1 MIDTHDALLPVR
13 EGRKILAKNIVR
25 RESLSKQ
32 VSDRLEEMIAS
43 GEYEIGAKIPAE
55 PELADMF
62 QVSRNTI
69 REAIQSLTWAG
80 LLSVKQ
86 GDGTYV
92 CSSDRFHA
100 NMEQKY
106 QEVSLSDI
114 KEARNCIE
122 VTIVHLAAR
131 RRCPQDIEAIQ
142 TMLAKRKTLETDS
155 KENTEADLNF
165 HIAIARACH
174 NKILIDMYESISGYM
189 RSQIEEQNRTSAFS
203 SAEIDKLHE
212 DLFLAIQAG
221 NPEQAAAAA
230 MQILNI

>member
-1 MIDTHDALLPVR
+1 MAK
-13 EGRKILAKNIVR
+13 KIIR

-32 VSDRLEEMIAS
+32 VSDSLEEMISS
-43 GEYEIGAKIPAE
+43 GVYPVGEKIPAE
-55 PELADMF
+55 PELAEMF

-92 CSSDRFHA
+92 CSSSRFRA
-100 NMEQKY
+100 NMEQKC

-122 VTIVHLAAR
+122 VTIAHLAAQR
-131 RRCPQDIEAIQ
+131 RDQNDLAVIQD
-142 TMLAKRKTLETDS
+142 MLAKRKTLETDS
-155 KENTEADLNF
+155 KENTDADLNF

-174 NKILIDMYESISGYM
+174 NVILIDMYESMSDYM
-189 RSQIEEQNRTSAFS
+189 KSQIEQQNRASRFTPL
-203 SAEIDKLHE
+203 EIDKLHE
-212 DLFLAIQAG
+212 DLFLSIQDGDSEKAVS
-221 NPEQAAAAA
+221 AV
-230 MQILNI
+230 MKILNI

>member
-1 MIDTHDALLPVR
+1 MGD
-13 EGRKILAKNIVR
+13 
-25 RESLSKQ
+25 
-32 VSDRLEEMIAS
+32 
-43 GEYEIGAKIPAE
+43 KIPAE
-55 PELADMF
+55 PELAEMF

-106 QEVSLSDI
+106 QEVSLSDT

-122 VTIVHLAAR
+122 ATIAHLAAR
-131 RRCPQDIEAIQ
+131 RRTPEDIVQIQ
-142 TMLAKRKTLETDS
+142 KMLAKRNTLQSD
-155 KENTEADLNF
+155 KENTKTDLDF
-165 HIAIARACH
+165 HIAIAHACH

-189 RSQIEEQNRTSAFS
+189 FSQIEEQNRTSTFS
-203 SAEIDKLHE
+203 ADEIDKLHE
-212 DLFLAIQAG
+212 DLFFAVRDGEA
-221 NPEQAAAAA
+221 EKATSAV
-230 MQILNI
+230 MKILNI

>member
-1 MIDTHDALLPVR
+1 M
-13 EGRKILAKNIVR
+13 AKKIVR

-32 VSDRLEEMIAS
+32 ISDSLEEMIAS
-43 GEYEIGAKIPAE
+43 GAYSVGEKIPPE

-92 CSSDRFHA
+92 CSSNRFRA

-106 QEVSLSDI
+106 QEVSLSDV

-122 VTIVHLAAR
+122 VTIAHLAAQR
-131 RRCPQDIEAIQ
+131 RNSDDLEIIQ
-142 TMLAKRKTLETDS
+142 EMLAKRKTLETDS
-155 KENTEADLNF
+155 KENTETDLDF
-165 HIAIARACH
+165 HIAIAHACH
-174 NKILIDMYESISGYM
+174 NAILIDMYESMSGYM
-189 RSQIEEQNRTSAFS
+189 KSQIEEQNKTSAFTP
-203 SAEIDKLHE
+203 AEIDKLHE
-212 DLFLAIQAG
+212 DLFLAIREG
-221 NPEQAAAAA
+221 DSEQAAFAVKK
-230 MQILNI
+230 IVNI

>member
-1 MIDTHDALLPVR
+1 M
-13 EGRKILAKNIVR
+13 ENKIIK

-32 VSDRLEEMIAS
+32 VSDRLEEMISS
-43 GEYEIGAKIPAE
+43 GEYPVGGKIPAE

-92 CSSDRFHA
+92 CASDRFHA

-106 QEVSLSDI
+106 QEVSISDI

-122 VTIVHLAAR
+122 VTIAHLAAR
-131 RRCPQDIEAIQ
+131 RRNSRDIDRIAD
-142 TMLAKRKTLETDS
+142 MLARRETLATDC
-155 KENTEADLNF
+155 KENTEADLDF
-165 HIAIARACH
+165 HIAVAQACH
-174 NKILIDMYESISGYM
+174 NQILIDMYGSISGYLK
-189 RSQIEEQNRTSAFS
+189 SQIEEQNRNTTISPS
-203 SAEIDKLHE
+203 EIDKLHE
-212 DLFLAIQAG
+212 DLFLSIRDG
-221 NPEQAAAAA
+221 EPDRAAASV
-230 MQILNI
+230 MKILDI